1 MRRLLENEKIRFLYA
16 GLFNTALDFLLLNI
30 LVLVA
35 GLYVLIANTVTVL
48 VGVTISYFL
57 NHYFVFRHESSPNI
71 RKFIIF
77 FAITGFSSLVIQS
90 GVIYGFELL
99 TNSEF
104 GRSLIIIRSLA
115 DHAALEVNVAK
126 ASAVGVGMVWNY
138 LLYKHIV
145 FGRSKSETNID

>member
-1 MRRLLENEKIRFLYA
+1 MRPLLENEKIRFLCA
-16 GLFNTALDFLLLNI
+16 GLFNTVLDFLLLNI
-30 LVLVA
+30 LVLAV
-35 GLYVLIANTVTVL
+35 GLYVLVANTITVL

-57 NHYFVFRHESSPNI
+57 NHYFVFRHGSAPNVH
-71 RKFIIF
+71 KFIVF

-115 DHAALEVNVAK
+115 DHAVLEVNIAK
-126 ASAVGVGMVWNY
+126 AAAVAAGMVWNY

-145 FGRSKSETNID
+145 FRHPKSETSIG